1 METTAFAMPP
11 VLAQSPAEYGGIDG
25 FLPFG
30 RGSLM
35 LDVVFVAMF
44 AVVPLL
50 LFSLWRVKY
59 RRQYQVHKTLQ
70 LVMASVLLVAV
81 LLFEIDI
88 RVNGW
93 EHRAA
98 ASPYFDA
105 EHKWSSIAGQ
115 SLIVHLCFAVPT
127 LVLWIMVIVQAL
139 RKFSRPPTPGPHSQ
153 WHARWGTLAAIGM
166 FMTAVTGWIFYWLA
180 FVATK
185 GS

>member
-1 METTAFAMPP
+1 MDTLSYLTAL

-44 AVVPLL
+44 VVVPI
-50 LFSLWRVKY
+50 LFLSLWRVKY
-59 RRQYQVHKTLQ
+59 RRQYQAHKTLQ
-70 LVMASVLLVAV
+70 LVMASILLVAV

-88 RVNGW
+88 RANGW
-93 EHRAA
+93 EHRAV

-105 EHKWSSIAGQ
+105 AHKWSSIAGR

-127 LVLWIMVIVQAL
+127 LVLWIVVIVQAL

-166 FMTAVTGWIFYWLA
+166 FMTAATGWIFYWLA
-180 FVATK
+180 FVAR
-185 GS
+185 